1 MTEPDYLR
9 VRLNIEPAGDGDA
22 EEAEQLARR
31 LRAEL
36 SGLNLDLLTT
46 LSASELSPAPH
57 EGTSWTTPLLDHTAH
72 LPTGMLSPVF
82 TLIRRWLGR
91 GKANRRVQVTIGGD
105 TIELTGATEAEQQQL
120 IDEFL
125 RRHSAG

>member
-9 VRLNIEPAGDGDA
+9 LRLNIEPAGDGDA
-22 EEAEQLARR
+22 DEAEQLARR

-46 LSASELSPAPH
+46 LSASELSPAPQQ
-57 EGTSWTTPLLDHTAH
+57 GTSSTIPFVDYIVQ

-82 TLIRRWLGR
+82 TLIRWWLGR
-91 GKANRRVQVTIGGD
+91 GKANRRIQVTIGSD
-105 TIELTGATEAEQQQL
+105 SIELTGVTEAEQQQL